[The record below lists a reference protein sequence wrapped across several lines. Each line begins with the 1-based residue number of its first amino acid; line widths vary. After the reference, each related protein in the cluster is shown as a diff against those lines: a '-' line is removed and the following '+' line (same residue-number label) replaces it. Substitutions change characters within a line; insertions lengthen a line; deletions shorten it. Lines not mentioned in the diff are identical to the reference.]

1 LETWFSNIKFLI
13 HQKELLMEGNSPK
26 RKACSTMDLASQ
38 NFICLWLYQICYH
51 MWQVGIRSL
60 VMLRSILCCG
70 HHYSGATLWP
80 LSYISRTLLKSNLN
94 NLNRNALHCMQC
106 IQKKRF
112 SAILILWI
120 MWIILF
126 KKENSRVQLQI
137 FF

>member
-1 LETWFSNIKFLI
+1 
-13 HQKELLMEGNSPK
+13 MEGNSPK

-112 SAILILWI
+112 YAIK
-120 MWIILF
+120 IICLKRTIVECNF
-126 KKENSRVQLQI
+126 KKILNYFILSNVCQQVRL
-137 FF
+137 